1 MGKEK
6 KLKAFMVS
14 YCYHEAHSEGNE
26 SVIRNITIV
35 AYDKKEAGDIF
46 IEWLLHKGLYE
57 RVDGVVVQK
66 LHKTKANKS
75 FFTQEY
81 YEKQNMFVYN
91 HEEYNRLYRSAGFKE
106 VWYK

>member
-26 SVIRNITIV
+26 SVVRNITI
-35 AYDKKEAGDIF
+35 
-46 IEWLLHKGLYE
+46 
-57 RVDGVVVQK
+57 VVQK